1 MNSPERNTYE
11 TVLKTVRQWPPERRL
26 ALVQDVLST
35 LAPEVSSSQPKRKTL
50 EEALGLLATDQPAP
64 SDDEVQQ
71 WLNARRM
78 EKYG

>member
-64 SDDEVQQ
+64 SDDEIQQ
-71 WLNARRM
+71 WLNERCMGAS
-78 EKYG
+78 